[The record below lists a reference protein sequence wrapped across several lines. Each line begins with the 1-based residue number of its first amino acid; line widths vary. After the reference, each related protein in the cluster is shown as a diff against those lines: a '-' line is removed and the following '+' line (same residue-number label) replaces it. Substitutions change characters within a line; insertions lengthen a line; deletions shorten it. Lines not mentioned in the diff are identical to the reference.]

1 MSKREENVLKEYER
15 YLRLKGLSSFSD
27 YLSSLREY
35 FDYLAEQR
43 LPYDRVDP
51 GTAEEYRAHLLMCG
65 KNLSAG
71 TVNNKLN
78 RLRSFYHFLHKKR
91 RIHSNPFDWV
101 EAVRGAKSLPKNILS
116 VEDMG
121 KLLDRFAVKRDM
133 DLMMRSVVEFLYGSA
148 LRISEVC
155 ALKEK
160 GIDFDRGML
169 LITDFKN
176 HEERRQCPATEVSL
190 KVLRR
195 YMRYSREK
203 LVGES
208 EREKGYLYPQRRK
221 TTIRCLLNRKLRAE
235 CKRLGLKEITTHSF
249 RHSAATH
256 LLRAGAGIRE
266 VQAFLGHCKITTTE
280 RYTRVVKE
288 DLKAV
293 IAHCHPRERE
303 PAE

>member
-1 MSKREENVLKEYER
+1 
-15 YLRLKGLSSFSD
+15 
-27 YLSSLREY
+27 
-35 FDYLAEQR
+35 
-43 LPYDRVDP
+43 
-51 GTAEEYRAHLLMCG
+51 MCG

-169 LITDFKN
+169 FITDFKN
-176 HEERRQCPATEVSL
+176 HEERRGCPATEVSL

-195 YMRYSREK
+195 YMRYSRKK

-208 EREKGYLYPQRRK
+208 EREKGGRMKESEIMQKAQVLFSEHLAGRGLEKDTIRRK
-221 TTIRCLLNRKLRAE
+221 MLELKRFFAYLIHKERTNHRAVGSGEIEEYFLALKEKGLSSSTLITARSMLRDLFYVLLKHELILTNPMELTEILIRERGAE
-235 CKRLGLKEITTHSF
+235 RVVLGEEEMKRLLEAIRTH
-249 RHSAATH
+249 T
-256 LLRAGAGIRE
+256 GGGIRDRALFC
-266 VQAFLGHCKITTTE
+266 V
-280 RYTRVVKE
+280 
-288 DLKAV
+288 
-293 IAHCHPRERE
+293 
-303 PAE
+303 